1 MAQPRS
7 LARYPRT
14 TPDRST
20 ARTVARLAMGGPAS
34 TARALALTD
43 TTIPPGTSRTRR
55 RTSTTAWTAEQSHR
69 TSSAPLA
76 RATAAARKLRSPHA
90 SPLASGSPGPCP
102 GHTAETPPRPC
113 SGRPASA
120 PTGASAASAARS
132 AAVCATALAA
142 ASAPTSTP
150 TSPTSSTNPASANPT
165 RVAPPSSP
173 GVMPPPPPRSPLLPR
188 HEDGRPLPGEVAS
201 APSLKVAPPSPGSWP
216 DPLFQVALAPPGSV
230 AGGLTGRRGPGV
242 GRARGWRRRWP

>member
-1 MAQPRS
+1 
-7 LARYPRT
+7 
-14 TPDRST
+14 
-20 ARTVARLAMGGPAS
+20 MGGPAS

-55 RTSTTAWTAEQSHR
+55 RTSTTAWTAEHSHR

-76 RATAAARKLRSPHA
+76 RVTAAARKLRSPHA
-90 SPLASGSPGPCP
+90 SPLAWEVS
-102 GHTAETPPRPC
+102 RPDDD
-113 SGRPASA
+113 RPASA

-132 AAVCATALAA
+132 AAVCATALAT

-173 GVMPPPPPRSPLLPR
+173 GVMPPPPPGSPLLPR